1 MTSVANIQSVKGNQT
16 IQGTRHKYHEKRRF
30 CISIAYLNEAVAA
43 EDDKL
48 ETTYGKFVLAQEQK
62 KPKYKA

>member
-1 MTSVANIQSVKGNQT
+1 MTYVASQT
-16 IQGTRHKYHEKRRF
+16 IQGTRHKYH
-30 CISIAYLNEAVAA
+30 
-43 EDDKL
+43 L

>member
-1 MTSVANIQSVKGNQT
+1 MTYVANIQSVKGNQT
-16 IQGTRHKYHEKRRF
+16 IQGARHKYHEKRF

-43 EDDKL
+43 DDKL
-48 ETTYGKFVLAQEQK
+48 ETTYGKFVLPQEQK